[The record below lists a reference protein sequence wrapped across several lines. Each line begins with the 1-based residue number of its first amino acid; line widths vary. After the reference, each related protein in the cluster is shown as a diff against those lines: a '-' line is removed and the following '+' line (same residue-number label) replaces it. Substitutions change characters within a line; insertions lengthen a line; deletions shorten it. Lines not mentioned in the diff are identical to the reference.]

1 MLGKIEKVWE
11 NEAQNG
17 QPYIVVSI
25 EGQRYSLFDKDFLGK
40 LQEGDVVE
48 YDWKKAGK
56 FRNIRNLERVEFQP
70 QLSAIPDKDRQIL
83 RMSCVKSAST
93 IFSDL
98 QAEPQQKVDLTLSA
112 ARQFERYITEDDHDP
127 GRDGQGSRPDRRAH
141 GEQH

>member
-56 FRNIRNLERVEFQP
+56 FRNITNLEQVDFQP
-70 QLSAIPDKDRQIL
+70 QPSAIPDKDRQIL

-98 QAEPQQKVDLTLSA
+98 QAEPQQKVELTISA
-112 ARQFERYITEDDHDP
+112 ARQFERYIIEDDLVP
-127 GRDGQGSRPDRRAH
+127 GQEGQDSRTDKRAH
-141 GEQH
+141 GQQH